1 MIKLMG
7 KNIFTILRSKVCL
20 SKPAVLI
27 CLVAEEF
34 LTQAVSSYISVY
46 SYMLDS
52 NCTCL
57 SVLRDPPNYQ
67 LVSTNCSQRM
77 GYICQYS
84 MSGSRTLNQEQ
95 TPPVTKTFAPFITAA
110 SLTTNTPSSS
120 IALNQQ
126 PHFMSRLDLM
136 STEYLP
142 NSFINSAEFKS
153 LSLSSI
159 STPVEMLNLTCNKCY
174 TSQPITSTNSQ
185 QPMAVN
191 TATFKTAK
199 EFEAFHRS
207 QMDFMVV
214 SDQTPE
220 FLYFNRMTEN
230 SHSSIHTYSTLQ
242 HDSKEIFAT
251 TKYST
256 LHHGSKEIVGKTKAL
271 ESIDNHSEIEQVVL
285 TNELPVSAPAP
296 ARLSTYSSSHQS
308 SSSSATNLFPSFTVQ
323 PSELKVQ
330 PSELTVQLSELT
342 VQPSKLT
349 IPNSMFGIVSS
360 LGCTEKLQ
368 KQPSVT
374 SNVSEFLLN
383 NHLDMNDDQCKIACC
398 SCVYKSCGNL
408 STIHVYVSDMAQS
421 ISDIINSLSIDHKKT
436 GKMLRKR
443 NSAYDSRRSSQ
454 AMGIGAVMIIAT
466 IFACIVAMDIPRVI
480 VFFKERLFYS

>member
-1 MIKLMG
+1 
-7 KNIFTILRSKVCL
+7 
-20 SKPAVLI
+20 
-27 CLVAEEF
+27 
-34 LTQAVSSYISVY
+34 
-46 SYMLDS
+46 MLDS

-77 GYICQYS
+77 GYICQHS
-84 MSGSRTLNQEQ
+84 TSGSRTLNHEH
-95 TPPVTKTFAPFITAA
+95 TAPVTTEFAPFITAA
-110 SLTTNTPSSS
+110 SVTNSTPPSST
-120 IALNQQ
+120 AQNQQ
-126 PHFMSRLDLM
+126 PPFMSRLDWM
-136 STEYLP
+136 STEYMP

-153 LSLSSI
+153 LPLSSI
-159 STPVEMLNLTCNKCY
+159 STPVELLNLTCNECY

-185 QPMAVN
+185 QPMPVN
-191 TATFKTAK
+191 IATFKTAT

-207 QMDFMVV
+207 QMDFTVV

-220 FLYFNRMTEN
+220 FQYFNRLTEN
-230 SHSSIHTYSTLQ
+230 SHSSIHTYSALQ
-242 HDSKEIFAT
+242 HDSKEIVGT

-256 LHHGSKEIVGKTKAL
+256 FHHDSIEIVGKTKAL
-271 ESIDNHSEIEQVVL
+271 ESIDNHSETEQGTL
-285 TNELPVSAPAP
+285 TNERIASAT
-296 ARLSTYSSSHQS
+296 ARDSLSTYSSSQQR
-308 SSSSATNLFPSFTVQ
+308 SSSSATTLYPSFTVQ

-330 PSELTVQLSELT
+330 PSELTVQTSELTIQPRELT
-342 VQPSKLT
+342 VQPNELT
-349 IPNSMFGIVSS
+349 IPNDMFGIVSS
-360 LGCTEKLQ
+360 LGCTEKLE

-374 SNVSEFLLN
+374 NTASESLLN
-383 NHLDMNDDQCKIACC
+383 NHLDMNADQCKIACC
-398 SCVYKSCGNL
+398 SSVYKSCGNL

-466 IFACIVAMDIPRVI
+466 IFACIVAMDVPRVI
-480 VFFKERLFYS
+480 VFLKERLFYS